1 MRKGI
6 LQTIKFI
13 AFLVIGVVLLFLAFS
28 NVNFNR
34 LAADL
39 KEANYSWLLLSVLF
53 GFIAFVSRA
62 RRWVLLVNPL
72 GYHPSLKN
80 AFYSLMTGYLAN
92 LALPRIGEIT
102 RCVALGKKEKIPVDQ
117 LIGTVVIERTIDF
130 LSLLTIMIVLIFTS
144 GGQITIFLRESILL
158 PIQQKISSVFDAA
171 WILWVGLLV
180 LTVTALFL
188 AVRYKKSLRKI
199 RFFSKLFDLARG
211 IINGLK
217 TITNLR
223 RKWEFIIL
231 TIFIWI
237 NYALMTWVVVFSI
250 ESTSHLTFGDSIFIL
265 VIGGLAMSA
274 PVQSG
279 LGAFH
284 YIVSRGLL
292 FVKGIPLEDG
302 LVYALLTHESQLIFV
317 AIVGTISFFIIFRKD
332 KSSESPQKDPQ
343 TPRGGWGVR
352 NG

>member
-1 MRKGI
+1 LRKGI
-6 LQTIKFI
+6 LQTSKFI
-13 AFLVIGVVLLFLAFS
+13 AFLVVGVALLMLAFS
-28 NVNFNR
+28 NVNFQR

-39 KEANYSWLLLSVLF
+39 KEADYSWLLLSVLF
-53 GFIAFVSRA
+53 GFFAFVSRA

-72 GYHPSLKN
+72 GYNPSLKN

-117 LIGTVVIERTIDF
+117 LIGTVVVERTIDF
-130 LSLLTIMIVLIFTS
+130 FSLLTIMIVLIITS
-144 GGQITIFLRESILL
+144 GEQISIFLKESILV
-158 PIQQKISSVFDAA
+158 PIQQKIFSVFGSI
-171 WILWVGLLV
+171 WVLWVV
-180 LTVTALFL
+180 LMILMVTALFL
-188 AVRYKKSLRKI
+188 TVRYKKRLRKI
-199 RFFSKLFDLARG
+199 RFFSKMFDLARG
-211 IINGLK
+211 IIHGLK

-250 ESTSHLTFGDSIFIL
+250 ESTSHLTFADSIFIL

-292 FVKGIPLEDG
+292 FVMGIPLEEG
-302 LVYALLTHESQLIFV
+302 PVYALLTHESQLIFV
-317 AIVGTISFFIIFRKD
+317 AIIGTISFFIIFRKH
-332 KSSESPQKDPQ
+332 ESPPSQ
-343 TPRGGWGVR
+343 
-352 NG
+352 